1 MMITTKNVLL
11 RAAAC
16 SLVASIASVSAL
28 AFAQDESGDA
38 PATTE
43 EDAPKPAPA
52 SPTVY
57 VRGLAGGGASTASLF
72 GIASSGGHLE
82 GGLAVEHG
90 HVFVPFLVNVEIG
103 KTSGG
108 LSAGE
113 VTAGAGVMGVIA
125 SRVRLGGGV
134 DLGYGWL
141 GRAST
146 SIGSFVGMYALDA
159 FLLGTV
165 DLLEIG
171 DHRAV
176 YLGVKPSIGTRWGES
191 FFAWDHG
198 TVAWRG
204 VATAGLRF

>member
-1 MMITTKNVLL
+1 MTLTKRLLL

-16 SLVASIASVSAL
+16 SVVVSIASVSAP

-38 PATTE
+38 RGATE
-43 EDAPKPAPA
+43 EDAPKPAPPA
-52 SPTVY
+52 PAVY

-72 GIASSGGHLE
+72 GISSSGGHLE
-82 GGLAVEHG
+82 GGLAVEQG
-90 HVFVPFLVNVEIG
+90 HVFIPFLVNVEIG

-176 YLGVKPSIGTRWGES
+176 YVGVKPSIGTRWGES